1 MKKLPKV
8 SIKLARNVV
17 LGIFVVTFTFVFG
30 YLVGL
35 KGITFGQV
43 GPRVSISRDVPVS
56 NLDFSLFWR
65 VWDTLN
71 SSYFDKSKLNSANM
85 VYGAIKGM
93 VEAVGDPYTVF
104 LTPNEN
110 KITEDDLHGN
120 FDGVGIQIGFR
131 GTNLAVIAPLTQ
143 SPADKAG
150 IKAGDYIIGIKD
162 DAKKIDMGT
171 AGITLPEAVGAIRG
185 QAGTKVTLAI
195 RRDGVDKPLIF
206 DLVRATIDV
215 PSVDLTYVGDNKD
228 IAQIKILKFGAETLT
243 EWNKIVDEVKGHGTT
258 KIIIDVR
265 NNPGGY
271 LQAAVDIASD
281 FVDNNQIVV
290 SEKKGDGTMESVKNE
305 KTPRFTNEKIVILVN
320 KGSASASEI
329 LAGALRDDKRIKLI
343 GDTTFGKGTVQE
355 PEQLDSGSGLHITIA
370 KWLTPSGFWV
380 NEKGLDPDVK
390 VTEDPIGKEDLQLKA
405 AINEV
410 SL

>member
-17 LGIFVVTFTFVFG
+17 LSIFVIIFSFVFG
-30 YLVGL
+30 YSVGV
-35 KGITFGQV
+35 KGITLGQV
-43 GPRVSISRDVPVS
+43 GPKVILSRDVPVA

-71 SSYFDKSKLNSANM
+71 SSYFDKTKLNSANM

-104 LTPNEN
+104 LTPSEN

-131 GTNLAVIAPLTQ
+131 GTNLAVIAPLSQ
-143 SPADKAG
+143 SPAAKAG

-162 DAKKIDMGT
+162 EAKKIDMGT
-171 AGITLPEAVGAIRG
+171 AGITLPDAVGAIRG
-185 QAGTKVTLAI
+185 QAGSKVTLAI

-215 PSVDLTYVGDNKD
+215 PSVDLTFVGDNKD
-228 IAQIKILKFGAETLT
+228 IAQIRILKFGAETLT
-243 EWNKIVDEVKGHGTT
+243 EWNKVVDEVKAHGTT
-258 KIIIDVR
+258 KVIIDVR

-281 FVDNNQIVV
+281 FVDNNQIIV
-290 SEKKGDGTMESVKNE
+290 SEKKGDGSMESVKNE
-305 KTPRFTNEKIVILVN
+305 KTPRFVSEKVIVLVN

-329 LAGALRDDKRIKLI
+329 LAGALRDDKGIKLI

-355 PEQLDSGSGLHITIA
+355 PEQLDNGSGLHVTIA

-380 NEKGLDPDVK
+380 NEKGLEPDKK
-390 VTEDPIGKEDLQLKA
+390 VAEDPTGKEDLQLLE
-405 AINEV
+405 AIKEV
-410 SL
+410 NL